1 MILGLFFKEDKMYK
15 FFEMLSAL
23 KFLLALFGGIVLLYA
38 LMIIAFFL
46 NEFFCSLL
54 FTVSDGVSNS
64 NSPGFEESILIVA
77 IFIAAFAMYLNR
89 KNTSE
94 KAALD
99 VLYRFDQDDKLVK
112 AKKVYGAVMRGEL
125 YLEEIFPELKDDCS
139 IYHTDHV
146 RATIVIDDEK
156 MTVKE
161 VYDSIIYLLNYM
173 EEMALGVRVGIYNYK
188 IILGARRKDII
199 KIYFVFE
206 DFIEI
211 GMRKEKIKMYSTSKK
226 VLDRMAIEENK
237 YGIDE
242 SSPKMRAKLYEHF
255 EWLVKERLVKD
266 GNRRNVIYTDFPFFY
281 EL

>member
-1 MILGLFFKEDKMYK
+1 
-15 FFEMLSAL
+15 
-23 KFLLALFGGIVLLYA
+23 
-38 LMIIAFFL
+38 
-46 NEFFCSLL
+46 
-54 FTVSDGVSNS
+54 
-64 NSPGFEESILIVA
+64 
-77 IFIAAFAMYLNR
+77 
-89 KNTSE
+89 
-94 KAALD
+94 
-99 VLYRFDQDDKLVK
+99 
-112 AKKVYGAVMRGEL
+112 
-125 YLEEIFPELKDDCS
+125 
-139 IYHTDHV
+139 
-146 RATIVIDDEK
+146 

-188 IILGARRKDII
+188 IILGARRKDIM

-226 VLDRMAIEENK
+226 VLDRLAIEENK

-266 GNRRNVIYTDFPFFY
+266 GNRRNVIYTDCPFFTSY
-281 EL
+281 NIKNTTPAHRRVLCIWRRMMRHERDQRLS